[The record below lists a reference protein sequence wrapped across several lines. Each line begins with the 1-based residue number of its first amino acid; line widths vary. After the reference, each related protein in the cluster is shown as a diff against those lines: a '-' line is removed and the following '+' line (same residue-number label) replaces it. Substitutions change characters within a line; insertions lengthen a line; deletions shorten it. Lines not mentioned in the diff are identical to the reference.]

1 MIGTIVVA
9 WQKENE
15 PHELPAEWCQGK
27 VTKHNPR
34 TFGIEWDVSAHKG
47 AGQVMYE
54 AVTLDWDSY
63 GTTGYWF
70 MVGGDG
76 SDSGSASGSDSD
88 ISGGSGSG
96 TEVTPAPPGS
106 TEAAAAARTTRCLNR
121 QKSADK

>member
-1 MIGTIVVA
+1 
-9 WQKENE
+9 
-15 PHELPAEWCQGK
+15 
-27 VTKHNPR
+27 
-34 TFGIEWDVSAHKG
+34 
-47 AGQVMYE
+47 MYE

-106 TEAAAAARTTRCLNR
+106 TEAAAAARTARCLNR